1 MRSIRAAVLV
11 SACVACLPS
20 ATQAASAV
28 AAIPSATLYADG
40 TVLATAA
47 GADRLYV
54 GGDFSLLGRPTGSW
68 VAIGADGT
76 PLPGRPLVDG
86 SVTGAVSDGRGGWF
100 VAGKINAVGSVA
112 RVAKVV
118 HLRPN
123 GELDRTWRL
132 AIQGGEVFALARR
145 GSTLFLAGEFR
156 KVGGQPRQG
165 IAAVTT
171 SSQRLLPWRLRGGS
185 WFAEKGERRTRAGIS
200 TLALANDART
210 LYLGGSFNRIG
221 KLTRLGLAEVSV
233 STGRATGWNPG
244 PNGGVSSIEPAPGRP
259 VVYVGG
265 NFRRIGGRGRK
276 SLAAIDARTGK
287 TLTFDAGAS
296 AYESISDLI
305 ATRGAVYV
313 AGGFTALGG
322 KSRHLVA
329 ALDPRTGAVTNW
341 EPNVSGDEVTALAM
355 DASQTTLYI
364 AGDIVEV
371 GGQRRDR
378 LAGIDVHSG
387 AATGWDPPGLG
398 SISVLARGSAG
409 AIFAGGD
416 IAFVGGSRRHGLAA
430 VTPDG
435 AITDWNPALVGTV
448 RALALSPDTSRLYV
462 GGAFAP
468 GDAPAQRNLAVVDV
482 STGALHAFGGGT
494 GSGVWAL
501 APSADGSRLFVAGAF
516 TTVAGKRRTRLA
528 QLDARSGELTSW
540 NSGANDLVR
549 VLLATPDELY
559 VGGDFTSAGGQAR
572 RRLAKLDSETG
583 PALGWSPEPDGKVWA
598 LALRDQTLYV
608 GGNFESIGGKRRNAL
623 AAVDVESE
631 QASSWDPSPD
641 STIRALKLSLDQA
654 RLFAGGEFEK
664 VGSTPRG
671 YAEFSLPGGS
681 LTGWDPLGFDGYS
694 ISLTTDGSALVIGGD
709 GGVDIFR

>member
-1 MRSIRAAVLV
+1 LV
-11 SACVACLPS
+11 AACVAGLPS
-20 ATQAASAV
+20 ATQSASTV
-28 AAIPSATLYADG
+28 AAVPSATLYADG

-76 PLPGRPLVDG
+76 PVAGRTLLDG
-86 SVTGAVSDGRGGWF
+86 SVTEAVSDGRGGWF
-100 VAGKINAVGSVA
+100 VAGRIRAVGSAAPAA
-112 RVAKVV
+112 RLV
-118 HLRPN
+118 HVRPN

-132 AIQGGEVFALARR
+132 AIQGGEVLALARR

-156 KVGGQPRQG
+156 KVGGQLRQG
-165 IAAVTT
+165 IAAVSTN
-171 SSQRLLPWRLRGGS
+171 SHRLLPWHLAGGA
-185 WFAEKGERRTRAGIS
+185 WFAEKGKRRTPAEIW
-200 TLALANDART
+200 TLALANGART
-210 LYLGGSFNRIG
+210 LYLAGSFNRLG
-221 KLTRLGLAEVSV
+221 KLTRRGLAEVSV
-233 STGRATGWNPG
+233 ATGRVSHWNPG
-244 PNGGVSSIEPAPGRP
+244 PRGQVSSIEPAPARP
-259 VVYVGG
+259 VVYIGG
-265 NFRRIGGRGRK
+265 NFTRIGGRARK
-276 SLAAIDARTGK
+276 SLAAVDARTGRS
-287 TLTFDAGAS
+287 LAFDAGAS
-296 AYESISDLI
+296 AYESISDLL

-329 ALDPRTGAVTNW
+329 ALDPRTGAVTDW

-364 AGDIVEV
+364 AGDISEV

-378 LAGIDVHSG
+378 LAGIDVRSG
-387 AATGWDPPGLG
+387 SVTGWDPPALG
-398 SISVLARGSAG
+398 DIYVLARGGAG
-409 AIFAGGD
+409 AIFAGGK
-416 IAFVGGSRRHGLAA
+416 IAFVGGSRRHGLASL
-430 VTPDG
+430 TPDG
-435 AITDWNPALVGTV
+435 AITEWDPALAGTV
-448 RALALSPDTSRLYV
+448 RALALSPDSSKLYV

-468 GDAPAQRNLAVVDV
+468 GDVPAQRNLAVVDI

-494 GSGVWAL
+494 SSGVWAL
-501 APSADGSRLFVAGAF
+501 APNADGSRLYIGGAF

-528 QLDARSGELTSW
+528 QLDARTGELTSW
-540 NSGANDLVR
+540 NSGTNDLVR

-559 VGGDFTSAGGQAR
+559 VGGDFSSAGGQPR
-572 RRLAKLDSETG
+572 RRLAKLDGETG

-608 GGNFESIGGKRRNAL
+608 GGDFESIGGRHRNAL
-623 AAVDVESE
+623 AAVDVEGG

-654 RLFAGGEFEK
+654 RLFAGGEFQK
-664 VGSTPRG
+664 IGSTPRG

-694 ISLTTDGSALVIGGD
+694 ISLTTGGSPLVIGGD